1 MNVAKIAATT
11 GTVVVAAAGGVAV
24 FALAEPPSGTGGQAP
39 ATRTV
44 ASALDQ
50 PPVAPPAPQP
60 AAAATPTPM
69 AVHEYAK
76 AAVATVS
83 DGARSTAGFVVS
95 PDGLIVTCTG
105 ALGTDRR
112 VTVQIGGDPATRRE
126 AVVLGGDASQGLAV
140 LRFDAGAA
148 GAAALSFSERP
159 AAAGDHVYAIAGSQP
174 ATGTTVTSVD
184 RETQAAD
191 GSMTAGAIRTGAH
204 AAPGAPVLDVRGAV
218 VGVGSEAGGD
228 NRVVPATAVQAL
240 LAQVTAGAAAA
251 QRD

>member
-11 GTVVVAAAGGVAV
+11 GTVVVAAAGGAAV
-24 FALAEPPSGTGGQAP
+24 FALAEPPSGAGGQTP
-39 ATRTV
+39 TTRTV

-50 PPVAPPAPQP
+50 PQMAPPAPQP
-60 AAAATPTPM
+60 AAAVTPTPM

-76 AAVATVS
+76 AAVATVTA
-83 DGARSTAGFVVS
+83 GARSAEGFVVS
-95 PDGLIVTCTG
+95 PDGLMVTG
-105 ALGTDRR
+105 AGVLGDDRR
-112 VTVQIGGDPATRRE
+112 VTVQIGGDAATRRE
-126 AVVLGGDASQGLAV
+126 ATVLGGDAAQGLAV

-159 AAAGDHVYAIAGSQP
+159 AVAGDHVYAIAASRP

-191 GSMTAGAIRTGAH
+191 GSVIAGAIRTDAH

-218 VGVGSEAGGD
+218 AGVGSLVGGD
-228 NRVVPATAVQAL
+228 SRVVPATAVQAL
-240 LAQVTAGAAAA
+240 LAQVTAGASAA
-251 QRD
+251 RSG